1 MAQRTAAERLLAAP
15 AKTAG
20 AGLCLALAVAALAG
34 CGGSSD
40 DPSGSTATTSSTAS
54 TASAGSRDPSSAQ
67 GAGQKSSGEAKSHGE
82 GEGAKHQSS
91 AAAPGGGGQKHAP
104 IALPKSEAGR
114 EHAPTAAEKAESTI
128 ADMTLVSPSFPT
140 AEGIAAIP
148 AGYTCDGSGATPA
161 LRWAGVPADTRELVL
176 YVMNAKPVNGRLF
189 FDWAVAGLDPHSE
202 SLAAGALPPGAVVG
216 TNSFGRQGY
225 SICPEPGGAE
235 TYIFALFALPKAL
248 APAPGFDP
256 RPLREEILAL
266 SGNVGLLTA
275 IYARG

>member
-20 AGLCLALAVAALAG
+20 AGLLCLALAVAALAG
-34 CGGSSD
+34 CGGSSG
-40 DPSGSTATTSSTAS
+40 DPGSTATASTTAS
-54 TASAGSRDPSSAQ
+54 TAAAGSHDPSSQAGADGQASAQ
-67 GAGQKSSGEAKSHGE
+67 GSKHGND
-82 GEGAKHQSS
+82 GDSS
-91 AAAPGGGGQKHAP
+91 AAGTPSGGGQKHPP

-114 EHAPTAAEKAESTI
+114 EHAPTAAEKADSAI

-140 AEGIAAIP
+140 SEGIAAIP
-148 AGYTCDGSGATPA
+148 ATYACDGAGTTPA
-161 LRWAGVPADTRELVL
+161 LRWAGVPAGSEELAL

-202 SLAAGALPPGAVVG
+202 SLEAGRLPPGAVVG

-225 SICPEPGGAE
+225 SICPGPGGAE

-248 APAPGFDP
+248 SPKPGFDP
-256 RPLREEILAL
+256 RALREETLAI
-266 SGNVGLLTA
+266 SGDVGLMTA
-275 IYARG
+275 IYARS